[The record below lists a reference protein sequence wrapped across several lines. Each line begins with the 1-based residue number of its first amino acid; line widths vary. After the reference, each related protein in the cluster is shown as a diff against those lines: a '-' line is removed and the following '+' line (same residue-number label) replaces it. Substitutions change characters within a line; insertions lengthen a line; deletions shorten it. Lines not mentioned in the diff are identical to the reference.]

1 MSSGRMTLGTV
12 SGQLNAPAGASG
24 LVAVESV
31 SGDIRLDAGQV
42 SQLRAQSVSGATA
55 LTVAW
60 LAPGGS
66 IAAESVSG
74 TMTLGV
80 PRNLSAALDVDVFSG
95 DIRSVAGNVERRE
108 YGPGKHLKA
117 TLGAGNGDVKLE
129 SHSGSVR
136 IDYTN

>member
-1 MSSGRMTLGTV
+1 M
-12 SGQLNAPAGASG
+12 AGAG
-24 LVAVESV
+24 RQHCGGECQWH
-31 SGDIRLDAGQV
+31 DDA
-42 SQLRAQSVSGATA
+42 
-55 LTVAW
+55 
-60 LAPGGS
+60 
-66 IAAESVSG
+66 
-74 TMTLGV
+74 GV